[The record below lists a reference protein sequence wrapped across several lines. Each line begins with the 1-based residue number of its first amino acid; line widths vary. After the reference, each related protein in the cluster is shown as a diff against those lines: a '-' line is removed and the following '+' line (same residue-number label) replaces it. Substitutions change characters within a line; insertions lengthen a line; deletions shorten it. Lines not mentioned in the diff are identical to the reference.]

1 MNLTHVH
8 LALNHVPVV
17 LTVVG
22 LALLGLA
29 AVRRSGELRTV
40 SLSVFVLSAVIAVGV
55 YVTGEP
61 AEDAVEG
68 LPGVSHSVVE
78 RHEDAAGIALVAV
91 LALGAVSVAAM
102 GLGAT
107 RLGRRFPGTLVTVPL
122 LLSVVAGGL
131 MIWTASLGGQ
141 VRHTEIRGDVTSGAA
156 GAGGHH
162 DRD

>member
-40 SLSVFVLSAVIAVGV
+40 SLGVFVLSALIAVGV
-55 YVTGEP
+55 YLTGEP

-68 LPGVSHSVVE
+68 LPGVSHAVVE

-91 LALGAVSVAAM
+91 LVLGAVSLVAM
-102 GLGAT
+102 GLGVT
-107 RLGRRFPGTLVTVPL
+107 RLGHKFPRTLVTVPL

-131 MIWTASLGGQ
+131 MIWTANLGGQ
-141 VRHTEIRGDVTSGAA
+141 VRHTEIRGHVTSGAE
-156 GAGGHH
+156 AGGHH